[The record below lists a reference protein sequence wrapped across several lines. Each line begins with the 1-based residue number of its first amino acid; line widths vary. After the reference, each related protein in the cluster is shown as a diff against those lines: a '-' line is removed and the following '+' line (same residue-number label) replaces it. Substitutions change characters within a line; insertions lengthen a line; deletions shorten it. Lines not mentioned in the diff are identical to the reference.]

1 MSANRCPNQNCEY
14 FNRVLP
20 NSAKVCP
27 MCGTP
32 VGNAIPAAPTNPGA
46 SSPPVEPQQPP
57 QQPIVQQPN
66 YQTPPRDYTVEQ
78 PQAPYVQPV
87 PSYTPPPQQRFP
99 QFKLIHSSGKEYRLR
114 GEAGY
119 IGRCTQTMTLPP
131 EIDLTGIANEG
142 IVSRR
147 HARIYWDWSQ
157 NIYMI
162 VDMSTNGI
170 YLNNTQLTPG
180 VQYRLL
186 NGDSMQLGQGN
197 LLNFRVEI
205 M

>member
-1 MSANRCPNQNCEY
+1 MSANRCPNQSCEY

-32 VGNAIPAAPTNPGA
+32 VGNVVPSAPTNPGT
-46 SSPPVEPQQPP
+46 PPHVHSEQPV
-57 QQPIVQQPN
+57 IQQPN
-66 YQTPPRDYTVEQ
+66 YQTPPSDYTLEQ
-78 PQAPYVQPV
+78 RRVPYVQQQV
-87 PSYTPPPQQRFP
+87 PSYTPPQQRFP
-99 QFKLIHSSGKEYRLR
+99 LLKLIHSSGQEYRLT

-131 EIDLTGIANEG
+131 EIDLTGIPNEG

-157 NIYMI
+157 NSYMI